1 MIRNFLHKGLQ
12 QYYEDGNGSKLP
24 SQYLR
29 KINRLLDQIDAID
42 TLNDIKQI
50 GSGTHKLSGKMSDF
64 WSVKVTPNYRLIFRF
79 EDGNICDVD
88 FLDYH

>member
-29 KINRLLDQIDAID
+29 KINRLFDELDAVDSID
-42 TLNDIKQI
+42 DIKKM
-50 GSGTHKLSGKMSDF
+50 GSGVHKLSGKMSDF
-64 WSVKVTPNYRLIFRF
+64 WSVTITPNYRMIFRF
-79 EDGNICDVD
+79 EEHDVCDVD